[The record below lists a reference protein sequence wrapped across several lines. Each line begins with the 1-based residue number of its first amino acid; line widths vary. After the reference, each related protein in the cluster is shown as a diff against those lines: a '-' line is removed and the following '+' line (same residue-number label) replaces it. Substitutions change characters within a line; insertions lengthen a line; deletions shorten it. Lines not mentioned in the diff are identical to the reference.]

1 MTRIGCVVLA
11 AGFSNRL
18 GEEKA
23 LLETG
28 DGALVGWITKR
39 LSNQG
44 IHPVVVTRGDI
55 LDEVEEAVK
64 PCNVFVNPSP
74 EKGRT
79 GSIKI
84 GISALDEISE
94 DGYRLIVVPVDRPGF
109 SDSTISKLT
118 GSMISCCP
126 SRGGRGG
133 HPILL
138 SEGDV
143 EIVRNAPK
151 ESSLRSLVESEKF
164 EVGDPFL
171 HLNVDTQKDMEDF
184 KSLMDLYSNTSH

>member
-1 MTRIGCVVLA
+1 MTNVGCVVLA

-28 DGALVGWITKR
+28 EGALVGWITRR
-39 LSNQG
+39 LSDQG
-44 IHPVVVTRGDI
+44 MSPLVVTREEI
-55 LDEVEEAVK
+55 LDEVERAVR
-64 PCNVFVNPSP
+64 PCDVVVNPSP

-79 GSIKI
+79 GSIII
-84 GISALDEISE
+84 GISKLDEISE
-94 DGYRLIVVPVDRPGF
+94 GSYRLIVVPVDRPGF
-109 SDSTISKLT
+109 SDSTISKLKE
-118 GSMISCCP
+118 SMISCCP

-138 SEGDV
+138 SEEDV

-151 ESSLRSLVESEKF
+151 EASLRSLVASEKF
-164 EVGDPFL
+164 EVEDPFL
-171 HLNVDTQKDMEDF
+171 HLNVDTQKDLKDF
-184 KSLMDLYSNTSH
+184 KSLMSQYSNTLH

>member
-1 MTRIGCVVLA
+1 MVLA

-28 DGALVGWITKR
+28 DGALVGWITKTR
-39 LSNQG
+39 SHEG
-44 IHPVVVTRGDI
+44 IHPV
-55 LDEVEEAVK
+55 
-64 PCNVFVNPSP
+64 VNPSP

-151 ESSLRSLVESEKF
+151 ESSLRSLVESKKF

-184 KSLMDLYSNTSH
+184 KSLMDLYSNTSY

>member
-1 MTRIGCVVLA
+1 
-11 AGFSNRL
+11 
-18 GEEKA
+18 
-23 LLETG
+23 
-28 DGALVGWITKR
+28 
-39 LSNQG
+39 
-44 IHPVVVTRGDI
+44 
-55 LDEVEEAVK
+55 
-64 PCNVFVNPSP
+64 
-74 EKGRT
+74 
-79 GSIKI
+79 
-84 GISALDEISE
+84 
-94 DGYRLIVVPVDRPGF
+94 
-109 SDSTISKLT
+109 
-118 GSMISCCP
+118 MISCCP

-184 KSLMDLYSNTSH
+184 KSLMDLYSNTSY